1 MVDAVRAYLN
11 DKGVKPANFYFEKFS
26 PSENTK

>member
-1 MVDAVRAYLN
+1 VRTYLH